1 MGHSLKATTNSM
13 RQSEPQAIPA
23 LREGKGGWEKH
34 LQENSIIT
42 THSYAKVLVNVDT
55 NAFFLL
61 NVLIKYL

>member
-23 LREGKGGWEKH
+23 LREGRGRKKH

-42 THSYAKVLVNVDT
+42 THSYSKVLLNVDT
-55 NAFFLL
+55 KAFST
-61 NVLIKYL
+61 